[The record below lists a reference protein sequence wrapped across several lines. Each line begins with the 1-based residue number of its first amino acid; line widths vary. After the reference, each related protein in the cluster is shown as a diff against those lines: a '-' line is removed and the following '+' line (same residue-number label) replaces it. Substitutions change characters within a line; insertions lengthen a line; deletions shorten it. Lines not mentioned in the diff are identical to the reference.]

1 MAYQNSLRQ
10 QMVKCCQRLDQLGF
24 VAATDGNVSARLDDG
39 RIMITPSMLPKGE
52 VKESQLLIC
61 NPEGMVLAGRGK
73 PSSEIKMHLYAYRMR
88 PDIKAIVHAHP
99 PAATGFA
106 TAGISLTDPVLPEVV
121 LTVGSVPLAKYA
133 TPSTD
138 EVPKSIAPYIK
149 KQNAIL
155 LANHGVLTLGKDLTE
170 ALHRMERVEHLARI
184 MLAARQLGGARK
196 LNRNQIKK
204 LLDTFKI
211 I

>member
-1 MAYQNSLRQ
+1 MKKIRYQIIKTCL
-10 QMVKCCQRLDQLGF
+10 RLDQLGF
-24 VAATDGNVSARLDDG
+24 VAATDGNVSVKLDSG
-39 RIMITPSMLPKGE
+39 RIMITPSLLPKGE
-52 VKESQLLIC
+52 IEESQLLIC
-61 NPEGMVLAGRGK
+61 NPEGRVLAGRGK

-88 PDIKAIVHAHP
+88 PDIKAVVHAHP

-106 TAGISLTDPVLPEVV
+106 AAGISLIDPVLPEVI
-121 LTVGSVPLAKYA
+121 LTVGPVPLAKYA

-138 EVPKSIAPYIK
+138 EVPRSIAPYIK
-149 KQNAIL
+149 KHNAIL
-155 LANHGVLTLGKDLTE
+155 LANHGVLTFGQDLTE

-184 MLAARQLGGARK
+184 MLAANQLGGARK
-196 LNRNQIKK
+196 LNKNQIKK